1 MNSEEI
7 EADSEAPKKKSL
19 RKIWIV
25 LVLLVLGVGAY
36 ATTKSS
42 FFSVKDVEVVGTGLR
57 VSETEVLEAA
67 GINDDSSMIGLNVE
81 EIDERVTAIPWVAKV
96 DIERNWPDSV
106 RITLEERIASLIA
119 VIPSGQKFLLDRS
132 GVVLEENRESGLE
145 LPIIRVDSVG
155 VLGAR
160 ITGITP
166 LLRAA
171 EEVTPDLQ
179 AWILALAATGGGVR
193 AELVGGVV
201 AELGIG
207 GTDFR
212 DEMRSLATVLTRVQL
227 SCIEL
232 IDVSIPQNPVV
243 TRTQGRC

>member
-1 MNSEEI
+1 MNSEGV
-7 EADSEAPKKKSL
+7 EADSEAPKKRSL
-19 RKIWIV
+19 RKVWIL

-42 FFSVKDVEVVGTGLR
+42 FFSVKDVEVIGAGAR
-57 VSETEVLEAA
+57 VSEDEVLEAA
-67 GINDDSSMIGLNVE
+67 GINDNSSMVGLNVE
-81 EIDERVTAIPWVAKV
+81 EIDERVTAIPWVAQV

-106 RITLEERIASLIA
+106 RIILEERIASVIA
-119 VIPSGQKFLLDRS
+119 ILPSGQKFLLDRS
-132 GVVLEENRESGLE
+132 GVVLEEVRESDLE

-179 AWILALAATGGGVR
+179 A
-193 AELVGGVV
+193 
-201 AELGIG
+201 
-207 GTDFR
+207 
-212 DEMRSLATVLTRVQL
+212 
-227 SCIEL
+227 
-232 IDVSIPQNPVV
+232 
-243 TRTQGRC
+243 